1 MADANGTEH
10 NVGPPLQRREADL
23 IWHAPAAGLSGRLL
37 FLLFMYAALLVVLL
51 MSKMV
56 LLAFTVLG
64 TLVLLVIF
72 SQMSAAHLIGPCG
85 LTIQRPFGAVAQPWS
100 AFAGWRRH
108 GADIQLVFE
117 GITDKP
123 PLLLHKGQH
132 ADDVI
137 KWLDYYLD
145 ELPEETIPAD
155 G

>member
-1 MADANGTEH
+1 MADANGTEQ

-23 IWHAPAAGLSGRLL
+23 IWYAPAEGLSGT
-37 FLLFMYAALLVVLL
+37 FIFVLFMDAALLVILL
-51 MSKMV
+51 MSKMI

-72 SQMSAAHLIGPCG
+72 GQLSVAHLIGPGG
-85 LTIQRPFGAVAQPWS
+85 LTIQRPFGTAAQPWS
-100 AFAGWRRH
+100 AFAGWRLH